1 MPKKLNNNSQGVK
14 VTQKNAY
21 SQDKRLQEI

>member
-1 MPKKLNNNSQGVK
+1 MAKKLNNNSQGVK
-14 VTQKNAY
+14 VTRKNAY